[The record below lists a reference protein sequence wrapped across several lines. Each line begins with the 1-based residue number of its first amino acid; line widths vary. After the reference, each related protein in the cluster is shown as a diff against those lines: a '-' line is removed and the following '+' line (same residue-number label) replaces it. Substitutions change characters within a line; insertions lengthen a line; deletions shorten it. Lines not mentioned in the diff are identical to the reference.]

1 MARIVRITW
10 EELQVHQSE
19 SYGITGEAGSSAEW
33 RVYLVVK
40 IDGKERRWERFE
52 RSGIRDNRTYKV
64 DREIDVALDGELS
77 IEVMASELDD
87 SSDDD
92 HIPGFSRTHAP
103 EAGWET
109 GGTRY
114 RKGRGSLDFD
124 YTIQYR
130 IQYISEGATL
140 TPGKGQIFDVRYSG
154 LWDASSE
161 RCVYAIGRTAA
172 QVHAQAAELWPLGGR
187 LAQLQPHVLGNDI
200 RYNVIWAF
208 SGIRQLWNIDCDEA
222 HFRRTT
228 DETWSWARPHAVIP
242 FVVNGQVRYACLWN
256 EGQHGQVWNPHT
268 DEPGFR
274 ATTGETWN
282 WARPHQLHA
291 FVVGGKV
298 RYSCLWN
305 AGMHAQLWH
314 PNCSEAEVAKLGSD
328 NWNWGRAHRIQPFTQ
343 GRERRYTLLWNAG
356 QQGQLWNINCDQLRV
371 DRNATETKDW
381 ARPKQILAP

>member
-161 RCVYAIGRTAA
+161 RWFTRSAGRPPRCMRRPPSSGRSAA
-172 QVHAQAAELWPLGGR
+172 VSPNCNR
-187 LAQLQPHVLGNDI
+187 MC
-200 RYNVIWAF
+200 
-208 SGIRQLWNIDCDEA
+208 S
-222 HFRRTT
+222 
-228 DETWSWARPHAVIP
+228 
-242 FVVNGQVRYACLWN
+242 
-256 EGQHGQVWNPHT
+256 
-268 DEPGFR
+268 
-274 ATTGETWN
+274 ATTSATTSSGRSAASASFGAST
-282 WARPHQLHA
+282 ATKRTFAGRPTRP
-291 FVVGGKV
+291 G
-298 RYSCLWN
+298 
-305 AGMHAQLWH
+305 AG
-314 PNCSEAEVAKLGSD
+314 
-328 NWNWGRAHRIQPFTQ
+328 R
-343 GRERRYTLLWNAG
+343 
-356 QQGQLWNINCDQLRV
+356 
-371 DRNATETKDW
+371 DRM
-381 ARPKQILAP
+381 Q